1 MAGRYNRDMNTR
13 FFALLSMLAIGLT
26 ASLPATSAT
35 KNVGGS
41 TQTSAQSGCMNK
53 WMFDGMW
60 RVRVTKV
67 VFVPPNGMAP
77 SRYDV
82 TMQWANGTSMTLE
95 PSGTQTNDPVLQL
108 KDGDTVLSTNGA
120 GEGSLDRLTYHAFPP
135 SGQLTYTQQ
144 FYNDPP
150 LTADNLPVKLL
161 ITFNAAEYR
170 KARPDGALWRQKT
183 INPNYRI
190 DLTCGG
196 PPAALAAPA
205 PVPAAPAAPAN

>member
-1 MAGRYNRDMNTR
+1 MNTR
-13 FFALLSMLAIGLT
+13 FFATLSMLAIGLT
-26 ASLPATSAT
+26 APHPATAAT
-35 KNVGGS
+35 QNVGGS
-41 TQTSAQSGCMNK
+41 TQTAAQSGCMNT

-60 RVRVTKV
+60 RVRVTNV
-67 VFVPPNGMAP
+67 VFIPADGMAP

-120 GEGSLDRLTYHAFPP
+120 GEGSLDRLTYHTFPP
-135 SGQLTYTQQ
+135 SGQLTYTQK

-150 LTADNLPVKLL
+150 LTADNPPVKLL
-161 ITFNAAEYR
+161 ITFNVADYR

-196 PPAALAAPA
+196 APA
-205 PVPAAPAAPAN
+205 TAAVTPSP